1 MSKGEGTRMQIRN
14 NSSALAALGELTKN
28 NTELGKQLQKVSSG
42 MKINGAG
49 DGASEYAISEIT
61 GTVNVTAGQNIEIRQ
76 ADPSTPLQ
84 DVYINGPKDGN
95 ANIWINGLNIEN
107 LQDASIIKFY
117 ETGNHLTIMGDNT
130 IQYPSTTTNY
140 NCAVVNAGKGLTL
153 EGAGTLNIIDSGSA
167 SCAGIGTDEDDH
179 TSLPNITINSG
190 TYNISVSMDGAAIGT
205 SVRSDVG
212 NITINGGT
220 LNLSSVTSAG
230 IGGTGDTLRPDMTLN
245 RRTSTGN
252 ITIGRN
258 AVVTAHSEWSAGIG
272 SGCMHGYTK
281 GIKISKYATVSAT
294 STYGEGIGRG
304 VSGTVGSVD
313 LAWDDSDMDY
323 DTTWSLERETNPL
336 AFVIHHG
343 TKANQA
349 TKVFINDMQP
359 SALGLD
365 DVKVVTRYAAVTS
378 LSKLDSAIDY
388 ATNENARMGAYQ
400 TRLDFTIANLTTS
413 SENTQS
419 SESTIRDADM
429 AKEMTAY
436 TKANVLA
443 QSAQAMLA
451 QANQNASGVLGLLQG

>member
-190 TYNISVSMDGAAIGT
+190 TYNISVSMDG
-205 SVRSDVG
+205 
-212 NITINGGT
+212 
-220 LNLSSVTSAG
+220 
-230 IGGTGDTLRPDMTLN
+230 
-245 RRTSTGN
+245 
-252 ITIGRN
+252 RN

-443 QSAQAMLA
+443 QAMLA